1 MINKLVLGTVQFGLN
16 YGINN
21 SNGMPSED
29 EVFKILDT
37 AYDNGIYNLDT
48 ADAYG
53 NAISVICKYHRSR
66 HHKFNL
72 FSKFKSVKY
81 GEFERVVNASLE
93 KLDIERFE
101 VYSYHSFKD
110 YSDDKNI
117 IEDLIN
123 LKKKGLV
130 NKIGISVYTNY
141 ELEIVVQDNFI
152 DVIQLPFNLLD
163 NQNLRGNLV
172 SMARRNGKEVH
183 ARSVFLQGLFF
194 KDFNTFPN
202 KLTPLISYLKKI
214 SDYSLDEHI
223 TMESL
228 ALSYVLFNENINN
241 ILIGID
247 NMNQLENNL
256 KSIIKNPA
264 AFDFINDNIF
274 VKETELLNPVNWQ

>member
-53 NAISVICKYHRSR
+53 NAISVIGKYHRSR
-66 HHKFNL
+66 HNKFNL

-163 NQNLRGNLV
+163 NQNLRGKLV

-183 ARSVFLQGLFF
+183 ARSVF
-194 KDFNTFPN
+194 
-202 KLTPLISYLKKI
+202 
-214 SDYSLDEHI
+214 
-223 TMESL
+223 
-228 ALSYVLFNENINN
+228 
-241 ILIGID
+241 
-247 NMNQLENNL
+247 
-256 KSIIKNPA
+256 PA
-264 AFDFINDNIF
+264 RIVF
-274 VKETELLNPVNWQ
+274 